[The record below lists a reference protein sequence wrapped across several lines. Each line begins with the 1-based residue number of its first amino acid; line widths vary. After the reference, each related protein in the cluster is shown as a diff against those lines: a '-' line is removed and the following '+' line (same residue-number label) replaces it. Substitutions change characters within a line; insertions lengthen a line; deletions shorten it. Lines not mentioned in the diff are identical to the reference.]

1 MIHPSQF
8 APDAPFISRLNLL
21 RLNIYGL
28 FARWIHWPVRYFI
41 TRDGAIR
48 LRYIFLLALFAV
60 LFGSFGAWTIP
71 NNEMS
76 QSVSRELVANLTD
89 QLLKPSAYRLRYA
102 KATDLPQIAHID
114 ETVMLSAP
122 VQKVLEIGR
131 GETLSE
137 VLQDAGIPAD
147 TANQIVAAIAPLK
160 SQREMKAGQNL
171 QLVLMPRSGRYDFD
185 TLSMPIDQ
193 ISTLHVR
200 RGADGKLASRMDV
213 LPLTKTVQAA
223 RVNIRNSVYGS
234 AAAAGVPSRVVAATI
249 KNLSHSVDL
258 QRDIKSGDTIELLYQ
273 VSVTPDGRVIES
285 GDLLMARINLS
296 KRQVTMYR
304 YEGRDGS
311 VSYFRPDG
319 LTTRGALLRTPVDG
333 ARMTSGFGMRRH
345 PILGYSKM
353 HKGVDFGAP
362 TGTPVFAA
370 GDGTIERASW
380 FNAYGNY
387 ISIRHTSSMKTAY
400 AHLSRYAKGIKP
412 GVKIKQGQV
421 IGYVGTTGRSTGP
434 HLHYEI
440 LVNNKQVNPASYK
453 VPKSPG
459 LEAAEAK
466 RFKEHVKKTDSLFQ
480 NAMAGVKEASSSES
494 AITPATPKT
503 DL

>member
-8 APDAPFISRLNLL
+8 APDAPFISRLILMRL
-21 RLNIYGL
+21 RIYGL
-28 FARWIHWPVRYFI
+28 LARWVHWPVRYFV

-48 LRYIFLLALFAV
+48 LRYICLLAVFAV

-71 NNEMS
+71 NNHFS
-76 QSVSRELVANLTD
+76 QSVSKEMIANLAD

-102 KATDLPQIAHID
+102 KTSDLPQIASID
-114 ETVMLSAP
+114 EKIMLSAP
-122 VQKVLEIGR
+122 VQKVLEVGR

-137 VLQDAGIPAD
+137 VLQDAGIPAE
-147 TANQIVAAIAPLK
+147 TANQIVAAMAPLK
-160 SQREMKAGQNL
+160 SPREIKAGQNM

-185 TLSMPIDQ
+185 TLSMAIDP

-223 RVNIRNSVYGS
+223 RVSIRNSVYGS
-234 AAAAGVPSRVVAATI
+234 AAAAGVPSRIVAATI
-249 KNLSHSVDL
+249 KNLSHGVDL
-258 QRDIKSGDTIELLYQ
+258 QRDIKSGDTIELLYE

-285 GDLLMARINLS
+285 GDLLMARVNLA
-296 KRQVTMYR
+296 KRQVAMYR
-304 YEGRDGS
+304 YEARDGT

-319 LTTRGALLRTPVDG
+319 LTTRGTLLRTPVDG

-353 HKGVDFGAP
+353 HKGVDFGAS
-362 TGTPVFAA
+362 TGTPVYAA
-370 GDGTIERASW
+370 GNGVIEKASW

-387 ISIRHTSSMKTAY
+387 IRIRHTASMKTAY

-412 GVKIKQGQV
+412 GVAVKQGQV

-453 VPKSPG
+453 SPVSPG

-466 RFKEHVKKTDSLFQ
+466 RFKDHVGKTDTLFFD
-480 NAMAGVKEASSSES
+480 AMASVKEAS
-494 AITPATPKT
+494 ATQDATETAPVKT

>member
-8 APDAPFISRLNLL
+8 APDAPFLSRLNLL
-21 RLNIYGL
+21 RLRIYGL
-28 FARWIHWPVRYFI
+28 LARWGHWPVRYFV

-48 LRYIFLLALFAV
+48 LRYVVILAVFAA

-76 QSVSRELVANLTD
+76 QSVSREMVASLAD
-89 QLLKPSAYRLRYA
+89 QLLQPSAYRLRYA
-102 KATDLPQIAHID
+102 KADDLPQIAHID
-114 ETVMLSAP
+114 ETIMLTAP
-122 VQKVLEIGR
+122 VQKVLEVGR

-147 TANQIVAAIAPLK
+147 TAGEIVNAIAPLK
-160 SQREMKAGQNL
+160 SPRDIKAGQSL
-171 QLVLMPRSGRYDFD
+171 QLVLIPRGGRYDFD
-185 TLSMPIDQ
+185 TLSMEVGP

-200 RGADGKLASRMDV
+200 RGADGKLAGRMDV
-213 LPLTKTVQAA
+213 LPLTKTIQAA
-223 RVNIRNSVYGS
+223 RVSIRNSVYGS
-234 AAAAGVPSRVVAATI
+234 AAAAGVPQRIVAATI

-285 GDLLMARINLS
+285 GDLLMARVNMTS
-296 KRQVTMYR
+296 RQVAMYR

-319 LTTRGALLRTPVDG
+319 LKTRGALLRTPVDG

-362 TGTPVFAA
+362 TGTPVYAA
-370 GDGTIERASW
+370 GDGTIEKASW
-380 FNAYGNY
+380 YNAYGNY
-387 ISIRHTSSMKTAY
+387 VRIRHSSSLKTAY
-400 AHLSRYAKGIKP
+400 AHLSRYATGIKP
-412 GVKIKQGQV
+412 GVRVKQGQV
-421 IGYVGTTGRSTGP
+421 IAYVGTTGRSTGA

-440 LVNNKQVNPASYK
+440 LVNNSQVNPATFK
-453 VPKSPG
+453 APISPG
-459 LEAAEAK
+459 LEAAEAS
-466 RFKEHVKKTDSLFQ
+466 RFKEHVKRTDSLFQ
-480 NAMAGVKEASSSES
+480 EAMAGVKEAGSTTS
-494 AITPATPKT
+494 AVAPGTTKK